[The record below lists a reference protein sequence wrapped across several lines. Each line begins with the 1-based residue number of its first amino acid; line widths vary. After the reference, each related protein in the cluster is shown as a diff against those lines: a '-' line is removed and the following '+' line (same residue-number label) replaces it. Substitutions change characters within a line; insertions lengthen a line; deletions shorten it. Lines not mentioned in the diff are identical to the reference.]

1 MAAIHGCATCWWS
14 VRGAVADIL
23 ENFIASTTP
32 ATTDAYSGDLVRQS
46 KS

>member
-1 MAAIHGCATCWWS
+1 M
-14 VRGAVADIL
+14 AVADIL

-32 ATTDAYSGDLVRQS
+32 ETNPDSPVQTGYVADAYRGDLVRQS